1 MQSPFNALIIIL
13 TVPGSHPSNTTGTTL
28 NSTHIY
34 LMWEPP
40 EDPNGDIR
48 EYRVNVTEEETGR
61 MFQFST
67 NTTSI
72 TIGSLHPYYTY
83 NCTVVAVTIGPGP
96 FSTVITLR
104 TAEDGRFHHC
114 KQRIASHMQ
123 ILHNLLRHK
132 AYS

>member
-1 MQSPFNALIIIL
+1 MRFHYNYDARAFVLLHFTAPDFQ
-13 TVPGSHPSNTTGTTL
+13 PSNTTGRAL

-61 MFQFST
+61 RFQLST

-72 TIGSLHPYYTY
+72 IIGSLHPYYKY
-83 NCTVVAVTIGPGP
+83 NCTVVPVTNTPGP
-96 FSTVITLR
+96 FSSVITVR
-104 TAEDGRFHHC
+104 TDEAGRFDD
-114 KQRIASHMQ
+114 
-123 ILHNLLRHK
+123 
-132 AYS
+132 

>member
-1 MQSPFNALIIIL
+1 MQSPFNALMIL
-13 TVPGSHPSNTTGTTL
+13 IVPGSHPSNTTGTTL

-114 KQRIASHMQ
+114 KVTHCFTHADF
-123 ILHNLLRHK
+123 
-132 AYS
+132 A

>member
-1 MQSPFNALIIIL
+1 
-13 TVPGSHPSNTTGTTL
+13 
-28 NSTHIY
+28 
-34 LMWEPP
+34 MWEPP

-61 MFQFST
+61 VFQFST

-83 NCTVVAVTIGPGP
+83 NCKVVAVTIGLGP

-104 TAEDGRFHHC
+104 TAEDGRFDHC
-114 KQRIASHMQ
+114 KHHISLLMLICIA
-123 ILHNLLRHK
+123 N
-132 AYS
+132 

>member
-1 MQSPFNALIIIL
+1 MQSPFNALMIL
-13 TVPGSHPSNTTGTTL
+13 IVPGSYPSNTTGTTL

-48 EYRVNVTEEETGR
+48 EYRINVTEEETGR
-61 MFQFST
+61 MFQLITS
-67 NTTSI
+67 TTSI
-72 TIGSLHPYYTY
+72 AIGSLHPYYTY

-114 KQRIASHMQ
+114 KVTHCFTHADF
-123 ILHNLLRHK
+123 
-132 AYS
+132 A

>member
-1 MQSPFNALIIIL
+1 MCSSSNAALIIL

-34 LMWEPP
+34 LIWEPP

-61 MFQFST
+61 MFQLIT

-96 FSTVITLR
+96 FSTVITVR
-104 TAEDGRFHHC
+104 TAEDGRFEL
-114 KQRIASHMQ
+114 A
-123 ILHNLLRHK
+123 
-132 AYS
+132 